1 MNDVL
6 VELGYKALPCP
17 VARETKRDPEIQ
29 QKIMELKKE
38 RQLEVEE
45 QEQGEGEEVRTT
57 DPRTPPRVSGCFVS
71 LANIE
76 GSLKKT
82 ASSSPQQQQ
91 QPNNHV
97 SFGPELVRYIPAR
110 VNKF

>member
-38 RQLEVEE
+38 RQLEVEV
-45 QEQGEGEEVRTT
+45 QEEGEEERTT

-82 ASSSPQQQQ
+82 ASSSPQQQ
-91 QPNNHV
+91 PMNHV

-110 VNKF
+110 NNKF